1 MGSSTTRSVYGCR
14 FKALINSWRSSFSAG
29 DTDNN
34 TKAIPFG
41 FVQLSSYSFETP
53 DATRAD
59 DHWATV
65 RAEQASIVDLLPAT
79 FMAVAIDLGAWSGG
93 CCGDDLGMHGQP
105 RAELGSCDTYPRRCM
120 HPQWKQEVG
129 RRLSLGARAI
139 IMGETNLC
147 HTGPKA
153 MRAVVQ
159 KSASNASSVE
169 VTFSACAGLSLWLRN
184 TTDFDLQISSSSSH
198 VWVQA
203 RVTSHTTTSIVLA
216 PVSHSQAAGVE
227 HSITVSGAGT
237 TAVNG
242 VYVATKQTAL
252 ASSEWPVFEKDATHM
267 LYASVRPGGKRQWRL
282 AQYGNVSAL
291 YYVAKSSAADGG
303 PPSSSGSWAAV
314 VGESPMPSVARTATS
329 DASLSGTETGKELVL
344 KFNSALASNGTWHA
358 DANGRE
364 MVKRQRDKRGPSYPP
379 YVVGEPVAANYVPVN
394 SMIALDDGKTEMVV
408 VTDVSMG
415 GTSMVDGSL
424 EVMVHRRLQKGQ
436 LLYRLGESLD
446 ETMCGTRGDECTG
459 LTVRGSAYLVL
470 DSIANAHAT
479 RRDLVETL
487 NFPPTLAFANA
498 KVNPVRPTMSGIA
511 SSLPP
516 NVKLVTISNNY
527 AAWNHGQLLL
537 RFAHK
542 YQVDEHPTLSQPA
555 SFSLAAIFS
564 LAGMNVSAAVEM
576 TLTGNQ
582 QRSVWEKKKLKWG
595 DHSTEVVD
603 RGVSSSP
610 QERRLFLDP
619 ADKAMT
625 VTINAMEVKTF
636 LVTMEPLQSD
646 TRAFKSDDS
655 FADSVG
661 HGKAEYAPTAAKLPT
676 LQFSAVF
683 GSHMVLQHAPDR
695 ARVWGSAPA
704 GSRVTISLLAEE
716 ALLRLIAN
724 VTVTTSST
732 SRFLAEMPPQPPG
745 PRAHTIRAVLL
756 GSQPLNSTPAEVKS
770 VLFGIVV
777 LCGGQSNS
785 AYAHNFF
792 FCHPHTLP

>member
-1 MGSSTTRSVYGCR
+1 VLDLATNTTISSQANALDNRTKQLPLLYLAGKPSSEEIAAVSNNATHTLSFAAPLPPVGFSTYKVMKRDATVPSTVSRPTDTTRVTPSVVSNGVYSIQLNATSGMVESVTNLVSGATS
-14 FKALINSWRSSFSAG
+14 ALEIAWGYYESGAGSGAYYFQPAQQYTKSCDSAQPTLEVSVGPLITEIKQVFASWATHVIRLKKDSPYIEVEWTAG
-29 DTDNN
+29 PIP
-34 TKAIPFG
+34 KEAIPG
-41 FVQLSSYSFETP
+41 
-53 DATRAD
+53 
-59 DHWATV
+59 
-65 RAEQASIVDLLPAT
+65 AEP
-79 FMAVAIDLGAWSGG
+79 
-93 CCGDDLGMHGQP
+93 H
-105 RAELGSCDTYPRRCM
+105 
-120 HPQWKQEVG
+120 
-129 RRLSLGARAI
+129 
-139 IMGETNLC
+139 
-147 HTGPKA
+147 
-153 MRAVVQ
+153 
-159 KSASNASSVE
+159 
-169 VTFSACAGLSLWLRN
+169 VT
-184 TTDFDLQISSSSSH
+184 
-198 VWVQA
+198 
-203 RVTSHTTTSIVLA
+203 
-216 PVSHSQAAGVE
+216 

>member
-153 MRAVVQ
+153 MHAVVQ

-314 VGESPMPSVARTATS
+314 VGESPMPSVARTATPSTGRPIAVRYLWSQSPCFVPHSSPRSS
-329 DASLSGTETGKELVL
+329 D
-344 KFNSALASNGTWHA
+344 
-358 DANGRE
+358 GRE
-364 MVKRQRDKRGPSYPP
+364 LHM
-379 YVVGEPVAANYVPVN
+379 
-394 SMIALDDGKTEMVV
+394 
-408 VTDVSMG
+408 MG
-415 GTSMVDGSL
+415 HCSVYDSA
-424 EVMVHRRLQKGQ
+424 
-436 LLYRLGESLD
+436 
-446 ETMCGTRGDECTG
+446 G
-459 LTVRGSAYLVL
+459 LPTAPFM
-470 DSIANAHAT
+470 
-479 RRDLVETL
+479 L
-487 NFPPTLAFANA
+487 N
-498 KVNPVRPTMSGIA
+498 
-511 SSLPP
+511 
-516 NVKLVTISNNY
+516 
-527 AAWNHGQLLL
+527 
-537 RFAHK
+537 
-542 YQVDEHPTLSQPA
+542 
-555 SFSLAAIFS
+555 
-564 LAGMNVSAAVEM
+564 
-576 TLTGNQ
+576 
-582 QRSVWEKKKLKWG
+582 
-595 DHSTEVVD
+595 
-603 RGVSSSP
+603 
-610 QERRLFLDP
+610 
-619 ADKAMT
+619 
-625 VTINAMEVKTF
+625 
-636 LVTMEPLQSD
+636 VTM
-646 TRAFKSDDS
+646 
-655 FADSVG
+655 
-661 HGKAEYAPTAAKLPT
+661 
-676 LQFSAVF
+676 
-683 GSHMVLQHAPDR
+683 
-695 ARVWGSAPA
+695 
-704 GSRVTISLLAEE
+704 
-716 ALLRLIAN
+716 
-724 VTVTTSST
+724 
-732 SRFLAEMPPQPPG
+732 
-745 PRAHTIRAVLL
+745 
-756 GSQPLNSTPAEVKS
+756 
-770 VLFGIVV
+770 
-777 LCGGQSNS
+777 
-785 AYAHNFF
+785 
-792 FCHPHTLP
+792 